1 MSYNRDMQELTPNI
15 WRGMRDAKESL
26 RLLIDMLSSA
36 TFDTARMR
44 EEAGKSFSPATEL
57 ADTLVRSYGIP
68 FRTAH
73 NIVARAVQK
82 GYLNLETM
90 DTAARELGVEISF
103 VEKGLNQE
111 KIHEALDVNYSIAL
125 RRAPGGPA
133 PFATRIAI
141 EECKKQLDTD
151 SAFIDERLAHLARA
165 KDEVIT
171 EARRLVA

>member
-1 MSYNRDMQELTPNI
+1 
-15 WRGMRDAKESL
+15 
-26 RLLIDMLSSA
+26 
-36 TFDTARMR
+36 
-44 EEAGKSFSPATEL
+44 
-57 ADTLVRSYGIP
+57 
-68 FRTAH
+68 
-73 NIVARAVQK
+73 
-82 GYLNLETM
+82 M